1 MQQKKKILLL
11 GGTGALGV
19 YMAPELLSMGYQVY
33 ITSRK
38 PHTSNERDLIY
49 LTGNAKD
56 MAFTRTLLAQNFDAI
71 VDFMIYKTP
80 EFEARY
86 QELLDAT
93 PHYLFLSSYRV
104 YGDNHGK
111 PITEESPRLLDSV
124 QDEEYLATDE
134 YGLTKARQENLLRAS
149 GRKNFTILRPA
160 ITYSKER
167 FQLGT
172 MEAAEFLKRGL
183 AGKTIIFPKQMLDK
197 QATMSWA
204 GDVGRM
210 MARLVFNEK
219 AMGET
224 FTVSTAEHHTW
235 REVMNYYVDLL
246 HIKVK
251 LVDLS
256 VYAEVFPR
264 PYQIKYD
271 RMLDRVVD
279 NTKALAAT
287 GMRQEDLMP
296 LKEGLRIEL
305 SNFIKAPKYTG
316 NTDRSDKMI
325 DELTKSPVK
334 EFWLKMRNK
343 LLRPIKNKLVK
354 PEAAAPAKATAG
366 KPAPAKKSL
375 VKRIGG
381 KVLSLPGLSK
391 LKEPLKKVVKLH
403 REKKLMPAVK
413 RKVKKL
419 LGGK

>member
-1 MQQKKKILLL
+1 MQEKKKNLLL

-56 MAFTRTLLAQNFDAI
+56 MDFLRPLLAEKFDAI

-86 QELLDAT
+86 RELLAAT

-124 QDEEYLATDE
+124 NDPEYLATDE

-149 GRKNFTILRPA
+149 GLSNWTILRPA

-172 MEAAEFLKRGL
+172 MEAGEFLKRAL
-183 AGKTIIFPKQMLDK
+183 AGKSIIFPKQMLDK

-219 AMGET
+219 AMAET

-235 REVMNYYVDLL
+235 REVMNYYVELL
-246 HIKVK
+246 GVKVK
-251 LVDLS
+251 LVDLA

-279 NTKALAAT
+279 NTKALKAT

-296 LKEGLRIEL
+296 LKEGLKIEL
-305 SNFIKAPKYTG
+305 TNFSKAPKYTG
-316 NTDRSDKMI
+316 DTSRSDKMI
-325 DELTKSPVK
+325 DQLTRSPVR
-334 EFWLKMRNK
+334 EFLLKVRNK
-343 LLRPIKNKLVK
+343 VLRPVKNKLD
-354 PEAAAPAKATAG
+354 
-366 KPAPAKKSL
+366 SL
-375 VKRIGG
+375 KGSSPKQIVKRIGN
-381 KVLSLPGLSK
+381 KVLSLPGLRK
-391 LKEPLKKVVKLH
+391 LKGPLKKLSQLH
-403 REKKLMPAVK
+403 RQKKLMPAIK
-413 RKVKKL
+413 RKLKKL